1 MRKCSWNFCPPGAR
15 IRDSARPP
23 VVWLV
28 LLNLFLSPLVTA
40 VPSQDSRVDFQRQI
54 RPLLSDTCF
63 QCHGPDPQVRVAD
76 LRLDLRENVFLAR
89 TSGVP
94 VVPGDPDNSLIF
106 RRITHE
112 DASHRMPPAY
122 SQKRLSDDQ
131 IDLIRRWIEQGAVW
145 QQHWAFIPPR
155 RPDLPQVK
163 DTSWPRQGLDHFV
176 LKRLEDD
183 GLVPSSPAERSR
195 ILRRVTLD
203 LTGLPPAL
211 DELDAFLADP
221 SPGAHEKVVD
231 RLLASPRYGERMAAV
246 WLDLAR
252 YADTDGYQDDEPRTM
267 WRWRDWVVDML
278 NQNLSFEPVHGPA
291 VGRGSAP

>member
-40 VPSQDSRVDFQRQI
+40 VPSQNSRVDFQRQI

-76 LRLDLRENVFLAR
+76 LRLDLRENIFQAR

-112 DASHRMPPAY
+112 DANHRMPPAY

-145 QQHWAFIPPR
+145 QQHWAFIAPR
-155 RPDLPQVK
+155 RPG
-163 DTSWPRQGLDHFV
+163 TASGQGH
-176 LKRLEDD
+176 
-183 GLVPSSPAERSR
+183 
-195 ILRRVTLD
+195 
-203 LTGLPPAL
+203 
-211 DELDAFLADP
+211 
-221 SPGAHEKVVD
+221 
-231 RLLASPRYGERMAAV
+231 LLAQAGSGSLRPQPPGSRRTGSCADRGKEPDPAPSDLGPDRAAA
-246 WLDLAR
+246 DL
-252 YADTDGYQDDEPRTM
+252 G
-267 WRWRDWVVDML
+267 
-278 NQNLSFEPVHGPA
+278 
-291 VGRGSAP
+291 